1 MRNNYCS
8 IESLTKSRIRVQLIN
23 FDKMLRSM
31 QSEYSGLKYEQIVN
45 LITFRIRVPVVN
57 LCRLLGIFFK
67 IDNFSI
73 FNKMTKQL

>member
-31 QSEYSGLKYEQIVN
+31 QSEYEQIVN